1 MAYTIYPDTVN
12 WYQASGLGLSWSTLR
27 DGDGTVVTGTEI
39 NGTTPRH
46 FVVITAGAD
55 YSFGRTYIQF
65 DISSVAEPITSMKLY
80 VQGTATVSGNT
91 TYVAYA
97 GSKNALSNDA
107 NDYPKYLAEGGGAE
121 LSTVVIPANQYV
133 SCDIDITA
141 YPIYGDDPSTP
152 AYQYYNIA
160 LVADDDFLNNIN
172 GTFGLTLIANQ
183 SGKYPY
189 LVINGGYANTV
200 NGVPGANITTVSGVP
215 TSDIA
220 NIMGV

>member
-12 WYQASGLGLSWSTLR
+12 FYTTIVDQWSALR
-27 DGDGTVVTGTEI
+27 DGDGTVVDSTTI
-39 NGTTPRH
+39 NSSVPRYGI
-46 FVVITAGAD
+46 VDEGAN
-55 YSFGRTYIQF
+55 YIFARTYIQF
-65 DISSVAEPITSMKLY
+65 DISSVTEPITSMQLY
-80 VQGTATVSGNT
+80 VRGGAVAVGNT

-97 GSKNALSNDA
+97 GSKSPLTNSDS
-107 NDYPKYLAEGGGAE
+107 DYPLYLAGGGGAE

-141 YPIYGDDPSTP
+141 YPIHGDDPTTP

-160 LVADDDFLNNIN
+160 LVADDDFLNNVN
-172 GTFGLTLIANQ
+172 GTFLLNTIRNAPGI
-183 SGKYPY
+183 YPY

-200 NGVPGANITTVSGVP
+200 NGIPGANITTVSGVP
-215 TSDIA
+215 IGNIA